1 MSNVYRDPEDPD
13 KIRRIVETAV
23 ESGTS
28 KAFAKVKQQYDA
40 NEDTMVNIFRSI
52 LRPIAIVLVFWIVV
66 AGLDNLVHPEVETP
80 PSQEVANLATIAE
93 SIGHPTLSCR
103 VLCEPYAVKTGP
115 TYGNSSDDCVC
126 STNRVHDESLIIQQ
140 TMLRS
145 VAEVEAP
152 AATAEQPVEVA
163 EVPTTPVTVL
173 SE

>member
-23 ESGTS
+23 ETATS
-28 KAFAKVKQQYDA
+28 KALAKVKQTYDA
-40 NEDTMVNIFRSI
+40 NEDTMVNVIRNL
-52 LRPIAIVLVFWIVV
+52 LRPIAFVLVAWITMV
-66 AGLDNLVHPEVETP
+66 GIDNLVHPEVEAP
-80 PSQEVANLATIAE
+80 PSQEVRNLATIAE

-115 TYGNSSDDCVC
+115 TYGNSSDDCIC
-126 STNRVHDESLIIQQ
+126 STNRVHDDSLIIQQ

-145 VAEVEAP
+145 VAEAQAP
-152 AATAEQPVEVA
+152 AATAEQPAEAV

-173 SE
+173 AE